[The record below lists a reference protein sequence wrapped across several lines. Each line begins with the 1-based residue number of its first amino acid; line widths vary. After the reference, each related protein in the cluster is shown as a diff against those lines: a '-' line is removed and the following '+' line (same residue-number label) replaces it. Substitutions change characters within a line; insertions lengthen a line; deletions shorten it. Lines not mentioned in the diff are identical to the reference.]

1 MLRCCLATSK
11 VVRRLAISLLHWRTA
26 ALLLSGAASTQSPP
40 PPETGRTAISA
51 PFPLRLRRAQQP
63 PLISAFSDATLLR
76 RAQQPSHIRPLQDQ
90 TTVASLCFVFFAA
103 DLPSH
108 NLMDIPT
115 RNTFGQFQSSSSE
128 DEQIE
133 EIVSSTENSEVLV
146 EEEDEEEADPEAF
159 APAAFDECLDLDEHM
174 SEENAASG
182 DEDITIASSDSSA
195 AEEQLNERIE
205 PLPQYTWIPPQHEW
219 DADLANIYQSSNFF
233 DAEIHP
239 GLKRWQAVPAPF
251 SLDANHPVAQYG
263 DARSIGHQTTY
274 YPPAANR
281 DQLPWLALL
290 QAVLQ
295 HKNTFD
301 CNNTIYLIVDN
312 RQPREVPHWP
322 PFCAWWNSRR
332 ELKGPADEATDI
344 IWITATDQLDS
355 IPYYWTGPLLLCIL
369 FPACHIALIDNDCV
383 PLSLFEIAD
392 LLKLSQQL
400 PEWRTLLEGD
410 DDSPIQIGMLLV
422 TEPHFEHNAG
432 LVISPASD
440 LYAPDLNAP
449 VDKISEQ
456 FLACL
461 AHFLNTSKP
470 PSNPTTAATSG
481 LLHTPLLGVRCTD
494 SLHHSLAWAIL
505 GVFMVH
511 TMWPLPKRHPGQ
523 KWPARSCSLSLLPT
537 ARERNPPITMWARA
551 SFEQGCLSCLPWKV
565 AAK

>member
-11 VVRRLAISLLHWRTA
+11 VVRRLAISLCTGEQQLSCWA
-26 ALLLSGAASTQSPP
+26 APLRPNHHPHQRRAKLPSLPPSPYAWGGRNSHLWFRPFQTLRFWDGRNSHLIFGLFRIKQQLPLCVLSSSL
-40 PPETGRTAISA
+40 RI
-51 PFPLRLRRAQQP
+51 FPL
-63 PLISAFSDATLLR
+63 I
-76 RAQQPSHIRPLQDQ
+76 
-90 TTVASLCFVFFAA
+90 
-103 DLPSH
+103 
-108 NLMDIPT
+108 MDIPT

-219 DADLANIYQSSNFF
+219 DADPANIYQNSNFF

-239 GLKRWQAVPAPF
+239 ELKRWQAVPAPF
-251 SLDANHPVAQYG
+251 SLDANHPVVQYG

-355 IPYYWTGPLLLCIL
+355 IPYYWTGPLLLCIARWL

-461 AHFLNTSKP
+461 AEFLNTSKP
-470 PSNPTTAATSG
+470 Q
-481 LLHTPLLGVRCTD
+481 V
-494 SLHHSLAWAIL
+494 IL
-505 GVFMVH
+505 R
-511 TMWPLPKRHPGQ
+511 PLPRQDCFIHH
-523 KWPARSCSLSLLPT
+523 
-537 ARERNPPITMWARA
+537 
-551 SFEQGCLSCLPWKV
+551 CLE
-565 AAK
+565 